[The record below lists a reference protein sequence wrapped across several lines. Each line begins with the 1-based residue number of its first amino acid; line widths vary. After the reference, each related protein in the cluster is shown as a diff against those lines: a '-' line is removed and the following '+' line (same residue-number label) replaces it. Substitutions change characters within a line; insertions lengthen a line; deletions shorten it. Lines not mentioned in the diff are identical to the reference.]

1 MSTSEH
7 SSISEIKI
15 LHFNKRLQTHTNTHT
30 HPRNLL
36 IYNSFTNKSNGIMND
51 HQRKKQRSGECSEE
65 SFLVLGSKD
74 TTGGA
79 GHGDGKPSA
88 WGSAKTTRD
97 DSSQDSQVPWELMT
111 RGLKPVWPQ
120 QVQHCLCR
128 QTSQSAI
135 SQSLK
140 GSLTRDM
147 FLLESSPS
155 SADSS
160 LTCTLAVLLA
170 VARDTLFTIGWAF
183 SRAAHTGRITF

>member
-1 MSTSEH
+1 MGAQASVAT
-7 SSISEIKI
+7 
-15 LHFNKRLQTHTNTHT
+15 T
-30 HPRNLL
+30 
-36 IYNSFTNKSNGIMND
+36 
-51 HQRKKQRSGECSEE
+51 
-65 SFLVLGSKD
+65 D
-74 TTGGA
+74 TTQ
-79 GHGDGKPSA
+79 SVQEQ
-88 WGSAKTTRD
+88 T
-97 DSSQDSQVPWELMT
+97 
-111 RGLKPVWPQ
+111 PQ
-120 QVQHCLCR
+120 SV
-128 QTSQSAI
+128 I